1 MAPLVIAISGCT
13 SSGKTTLALMLS
25 EIFKNVSHSGIKIVH
40 EDNFFAP
47 KHELP
52 LVTFKSKPS
61 DLKFIQA
68 TLQYDA
74 EGDYILSRGSF
85 PTKAAWEPHWKV
97 TGPHTDGWHA
107 IDVAKLVES
116 IESVKVA
123 DMVEET
129 GELDE
134 HTKLN
139 SVYPENQAD
148 LIKFAP
154 LIAELKDRVK
164 EFTKSHAVTNA
175 ESRFDGFNI
184 DSPIASAS
192 ANSDGKGSIGPIC
205 FVEGFLLFADPSE
218 NVPATPTLTYDA
230 ESSGTV
236 SVDQCPLVPNGDEL
250 VDPNVYAAL
259 QNGAAAPARG
269 PIKPEEIYSPGVK
282 PEHLYNPLPLVV
294 TPATALNSHP
304 VRPWDIDVFYAGTPR
319 AAAAN
324 TADVPTVV
332 TTEDIYSSPLTT
344 NSLGL
349 PDGAPIPDHVT
360 TPLQKSQLN
369 VLFDIKLFLPTSKHH
384 AKKRR
389 FGRSTYIDPPEGGR
403 QPGQM
408 WKAEGYFEDVAWKGY
423 EDAHGWMFQGSDVHA
438 DPKWDA
444 SGKVGGANGVFVR
457 PGLDD
462 GIEVTVRWAVDT
474 ILKELGFRVSDAVK
488 PYGATS
494 VVNKGKG
501 EAEGCSGYID
511 MRAGKGSGVG
521 CRRCSDVDEANKRM
535 SRFMEE
541 CEWET
546 GRSDAGS
553 GKGMSKRKSKLMAI
567 RKTVQRQWVK
577 AKQQYVIS
585 GLEGKV
591 ERIKT
596 KGKEVWNSTVL
607 GSPIIPTVTTLHRTL
622 SKKVQKA
629 KAKL

>member
-25 EIFKNVSHSGIKIVH
+25 EIFKSYSNNGIKIIH
-40 EDNFFAP
+40 EDNFFAQ

-52 LVTFKSKPS
+52 LVGFKSKPS

-68 TLQYDA
+68 TIQYDA
-74 EGDYILSRGSF
+74 EGDYTISRGSF
-85 PTKAAWEPHWKV
+85 KTKAAWEPHWKV
-97 TGPHTDGWHA
+97 TGPHADGWHA
-107 IDVAKLVES
+107 IDVAKLVEN
-116 IESVKVA
+116 IESVKA
-123 DMVEET
+123 AGMVEET

-148 LIKFAP
+148 LVKFAP
-154 LIAELKDRVK
+154 LIAELQDRVK
-164 EFTKSHAVTNA
+164 AFTKNHAVANSEPRFGGLNTN
-175 ESRFDGFNI
+175 
-184 DSPIASAS
+184 SPIKNAS
-192 ANSDGKGSIGPIC
+192 ANGDEKESIGPIC

-218 NVPATPTLTYDA
+218 SVPATPTLTHDA
-230 ESSGTV
+230 ESSRTV
-236 SVDQCPLVPNGDEL
+236 SVDHCPLVPNGDEL

-259 QNGAAAPARG
+259 QNGTAVPAHG
-269 PIKPEEIYSPGVK
+269 PIKAENIYSPGVK
-282 PEHLYNPLPLVV
+282 PEHLYNPLPFVV

-304 VRPWDIDVFYAGTPR
+304 VRPWDINIYYAGTPR

-324 TADVPTVV
+324 AADVPTGI
-332 TTEDIYSSPLTT
+332 TAEDTY
-344 NSLGL
+344 SLGL
-349 PDGAPIPDHVT
+349 PDRVT

-369 VLFDIKLFLPTSKHH
+369 QLFDIKLFLPTSKRH
-384 AKKRR
+384 AKERR
-389 FGRSTYIDPPEGGR
+389 FRRSTYIDPPEGGR

-423 EDAHGWMFQGSDVHA
+423 EDTHGWMFQGGDVHA
-438 DPKWDA
+438 NPKWDA
-444 SGKVGGANGVFVR
+444 SGKVGGANGVFIR

-494 VVNKGKG
+494 IVNKGEG
-501 EAEGCSGYID
+501 EVEGCGGYVGLG
-511 MRAGKGSGVG
+511 AGKGVG
-521 CRRCSDVDEANKRM
+521 CLRCSDADEANKRM

-546 GRSDAGS
+546 GRSDDGS
-553 GKGMSKRKSKLMAI
+553 GMGMGKRNSKLMAI
-567 RKTVQRQWVK
+567 RKTVQGQWVK
-577 AKQQYVIS
+577 AKQRYVTS

-591 ERIKT
+591 ERIKMV
-596 KGKEVWNSTVL
+596 GKEAWNSTVL
-607 GSPIIPTVTTLHRTL
+607 GSPIVPTVTTLRRSI
-622 SKKVQKA
+622 SKKAQKV